1 MSMPGVMTR
10 FVIRELSG
18 VDRPAQAGA
27 RAVLMKRANSLP
39 GEDEDEG
46 SDGDIKKMIARG
58 AEIQKVAGRK
68 AAERAEPGDLIDWA
82 GTAKAHATEFEQMAK
97 ARAKE
102 KGLTFFQAYHQVL
115 DEHPDAA
122 RRMLMG

>member
-82 GTAKAHATEFEQMAK
+82 GTAKA
-97 ARAKE
+97 RAKE